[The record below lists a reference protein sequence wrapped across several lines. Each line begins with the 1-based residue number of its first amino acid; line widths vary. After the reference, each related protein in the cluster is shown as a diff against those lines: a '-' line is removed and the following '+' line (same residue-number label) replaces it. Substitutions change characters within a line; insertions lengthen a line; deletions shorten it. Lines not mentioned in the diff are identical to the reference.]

1 MENYIKALTNLAI
14 EESQNNIAKL
24 ETKSKDMKKLKEVA
38 KEFEAIFVKMLLN
51 EMKKTVHKSDFI
63 HGGAVEDIFE
73 DMLYSEYSKKMANNM
88 NLGIADKIVEL
99 YKNYL

>member
-1 MENYIKALTNLAI
+1 
-14 EESQNNIAKL
+14 
-24 ETKSKDMKKLKEVA
+24 MKKLKEVA

-51 EMKKTVHKSDFI
+51 EMKKTVHKSDFL

-73 DMLYSEYSKKMANNM
+73 DMLYLEYSKKMANNM

-99 YKNYL
+99 YKSYL